1 MSIYWLEKKKGG
13 GGRRGNKCVSAT
25 QGTPT
30 GRRAVVVKA
39 QQALS
44 LIAYCRVTTAPRRPQ
59 FFRIQVTLRFSATL
73 GPRET
78 IQEEGPP
85 TDRPTNRYGEG
96 IPTDRPC
103 NRYGGGTLWF
113 DNSCICLRQAPAPP
127 SLPYEEHDQWAAVGG
142 DGGEAADQGRPG
154 TAHRIISS
162 SI

>member
-1 MSIYWLEKKKGG
+1 MVVVIQNMGG
-13 GGRRGNKCVSAT
+13 GRRRGNKCVSAT
-25 QGTPT
+25 RHSLT

-113 DNSCICLRQAPAPP
+113 DNSNHLLATSP
-127 SLPYEEHDQWAAVGG
+127 SLLPPPCRTKNMTSGLPSAAT
-142 DGGEAADQGRPG
+142 AARPR
-154 TAHRIISS
+154 TKAVQAQHIE
-162 SI
+162 